1 MEKKKSTKKRKEE
14 WNGLSP
20 ILFLIRFYQAYIS
33 KHKNEENNY
42 I

>member
-1 MEKKKSTKKRKEE
+1 MEKKKSTKQRKEE

-20 ILFLIRFYQAYIS
+20 ILFLIRFSEGIYPSI
-33 KHKNEENNY
+33 KDEENNY